1 MRSKIYTVLASAALM
16 AAAGLATNSAMAET
30 TLNVPFSFM
39 VAGKACPAGH
49 YTVKENPIGTFV
61 TLTNQDS
68 SRVFTWI
75 LLPSS
80 PDFKNGDVVLTH
92 TQEAANPNNHG
103 VDLAVLVQD
112 QLIDVA
118 ELFIGF
124 IVDVEAHQ
132 LGGAPVVLEHHLL

>member
-1 MRSKIYTVLASAALM
+1 MRSKLHTVLTSAALM
-16 AAAGLATNSAMAET
+16 AAAVLATNSAMAET

-75 LLPSS
+75 LVPSS
-80 PDFKNGDVVLTH
+80 PDFKNGDVVLKF
-92 TQEAANPNNHG
+92 
-103 VDLAVLVQD
+103 
-112 QLIDVA
+112 DVA
-118 ELFIGF
+118 GRT
-124 IVDVEAHQ
+124 
-132 LGGAPVVLEHHLL
+132 HLLRSVQVGPMTTSVLDKNGANSEYVSAELATHPGQ